1 MGTRKISS
9 FAAVILLTLVLPLA
23 AQKRGVTPEDYFA
36 FKNVTDARLSPDGKQ
51 VAYVVTSVDMKKNRR
66 ESQIWLVPRDG
77 SRPAQP
83 FTTGSSARG
92 PRWSPNGQSI
102 AFLSVRPAAAGAPG
116 HSDKAQVY
124 VLFMSGGEARR
135 VTDLE
140 NGVDAFAWSPDGER
154 MVVVSRTGP
163 KRKPVDQGGT
173 DVRHYTSITYK
184 FNDTG
189 WYDETRSHLFV
200 VDVKSGRAVQITS
213 GDARNDVDPRWSPD
227 GTKIAYASED
237 TTRELLANGDVWV
250 IGASGGAPV
259 HINDK
264 QGYVRMARWSPDST
278 RIAYAAAVSEADAP
292 RIWIAPAAGGKSVL
306 GSKGIDLVPSD
317 MDWESEHAIYFESGI
332 KGEIHLFR
340 ADPDTGKY
348 QQITSG
354 PRAIHHVDL
363 NAEAGAMVYTANDF
377 KHLDDLFTSD
387 IAGKNEKRL
396 SDVNRDLLGHLD
408 LQDVERVPFKG
419 ADGWPIDG
427 FFVKPVGWQA
437 GKKYPMVLSIHGG
450 PSSMYGVDWFH
461 EFQVYAARGWAVFY
475 CNPRGSSGYGEKF
488 QRAVDHEWGGKAFDD
503 LMAGVDAIL
512 AKYPW
517 IDRDHLGVTGGSYGG
532 FMTNWTVS
540 HTNRFKAAVT
550 LRSISNFV
558 SDEGTRDAAYGHAR
572 DFGGQLFDNLDY
584 YWNSSPLK
592 YAGNVK
598 TPTLVLHSDNDLRV
612 PIEQGEQ
619 WYRAL
624 KHFGVTTELVIFP
637 RENHNL
643 TRTGEPRHLVESLNW
658 QVYWFDR
665 FLNGNEKAVRPNE
678 R

>member
-1 MGTRKISS
+1 MMRTRFQAI
-9 FAAVILLTLVLPLA
+9 VLALATIAGLA
-23 AQKRGVTPEDYFA
+23 AEKRGVTAEDYFA

-51 VAYVVTSVDMKKNRR
+51 IAYVVTAVDTKKNRR

-77 SRPAQP
+77 SRPGQP
-83 FTTGSSARG
+83 FTTGAAARA
-92 PRWSPNGQSI
+92 PRWSPNGQAI
-102 AFLSVRPAAAGAPG
+102 AFVSARP
-116 HSDKAQVY
+116 DKPQVH
-124 VLFMSGGEARR
+124 VLAMSGGEARR

-140 NGVDAFAWSPDGER
+140 NGVEAFQWSPDGDR
-154 MVVVSRTGP
+154 LVCVSKTGP
-163 KRKPVDQGGT
+163 KRKPFDQGGS

-189 WYDETRSHLFV
+189 WYDENRSHLFV

-213 GDARNDVDPRWSPD
+213 GDTRNDVDPRWSPD
-227 GTKIAYASED
+227 GTRIAYSSED
-237 TTRELLANGDVWV
+237 TAQELLANGDIWV
-250 IGASGGAPV
+250 VSASGGAPV
-259 HINDK
+259 HVNDK
-264 QGYVRMARWSPDST
+264 QGNMRMARWSPDGT
-278 RIAYAAAVSEADAP
+278 KIAYAGALTEADAP
-292 RIWIAPAAGGKSVL
+292 RIWIAPAAGSLRPVL

-317 MDWESEHAIYFESGI
+317 MEWESEHALYFEAGQ
-332 KGEIHLFR
+332 KGEIHVFR

-354 PRAIHHVDL
+354 PRGIHHVDL

-377 KHLDDLFTSD
+377 KHLDDLFAADMS
-387 IAGKNEKRL
+387 GKKEKRL
-396 SDVNRDLLGHLD
+396 SDVNHELLSQLD
-408 LQDVERVPFKG
+408 LQEVERVPFKG

-488 QRAVDHEWGGKAFDD
+488 QRAVDKEWGGKAFQD

-512 AKYPW
+512 AKYDW
-517 IDRDHLGVTGGSYGG
+517 IDRDRMGVTGGSYGG

-584 YWNSSPLK
+584 YWNASPLK
-592 YAGNVK
+592 YAANVK

-643 TRTGEPRHLVESLNW
+643 TRSGEPRHLVESLNW
-658 QVYWFDR
+658 QIYWFDR

>member
-1 MGTRKISS
+1 MIRRLQLIVLALGAIGIS
-9 FAAVILLTLVLPLA
+9 A

-36 FKNVTDARLSPDGKQ
+36 FKNVTDARLSPDGKH
-51 VAYVVTSVDMKKNRR
+51 VAYVVTSVDAKKNRR

-83 FTTGSSARG
+83 FTTGASARA
-92 PRWSPNGQSI
+92 PRWSPKGDSI
-102 AFLSVRPAAAGAPG
+102 AFLSVRPAAPGATD
-116 HSDKAQVY
+116 HSGKPQVH
-124 VLFMSGGEARR
+124 VLSVSGGEARR

-140 NGVDAFAWSPDGER
+140 NGVDGFQWAPDGDR
-154 MVVVSRTGP
+154 LVCVSKTGP
-163 KRKPVDQGGT
+163 RRKPFDQGGS

-189 WYDETRSHLFV
+189 WYDEKRGHLFV
-200 VDVKSGRAVQITS
+200 VDFKTGKATQITS
-213 GDARNDVDPRWSPD
+213 GETRNDGDPRWSPD
-227 GTKIAYASED
+227 GTKIAYSSED
-237 TTRELLANGDVWV
+237 TTQELLRNGDIWV
-250 IGASGGAPV
+250 VSASGGTPV
-259 HINDK
+259 RINDA
-264 QGYVRMARWSPDST
+264 QGSVRMARWSPDGS
-278 RIAYAAAVSEADAP
+278 RIAYTGAMSEADAP
-292 RIWIAPAAGGKSVL
+292 RIWVAPASGGGRPVL
-306 GSKGIDLVPSD
+306 ASKGIDLVPAEIEWASQ
-317 MDWESEHAIYFESGI
+317 HALYFEAQN
-332 KGEIHLFR
+332 KGQVHVFR
-340 ADPDTGKY
+340 ADPETGNY
-348 QQITSG
+348 RQITSG
-354 PRAIHHVDL
+354 PRGIHHLDV
-363 NAEAGAMVYTANDF
+363 NAEAGVMVYAANDF
-377 KHLDDLFTSD
+377 KHPDDLFTAD
-387 IAGKNEKRL
+387 LAGKNEKRL
-396 SDVNRDLLGHLD
+396 SDVNGELLSQLD
-408 LQDVERVPFKG
+408 LQDVERVAYK
-419 ADGWPIDG
+419 ASDGLPIDG
-427 FFVKPVGWQA
+427 FFVKPVGWEA

-450 PSSMYGVDWFH
+450 PASMYGVDWFH

-475 CNPRGSSGYGEKF
+475 ANPRGSTGYGEKF
-488 QRAVDHEWGGKAFDD
+488 QRAVDREWGGKAFQDI
-503 LMAGVDAIL
+503 MAGVDAIL
-512 AKYPW
+512 ARYPW
-517 IDRDHLGVTGGSYGG
+517 IDRDRLGVTGGSYGG

-572 DFGGQLFDNLDY
+572 DFGGNLFENPEF
-584 YWNSSPLK
+584 YWNMSPLK
-592 YAGNVK
+592 YARNVK
-598 TPTLVLHSDNDLRV
+598 TPTLVLHSDNDQRV